1 MMVLALGAFGGA
13 LALSGY
19 AIWSTIAPN
28 LDRITDALYGR
39 APQRFAPLSGLVLAE
54 RRIAVRR
61 WAAVSRPASAQ
72 GATLREAA

>member
-1 MMVLALGAFGGA
+1 MVILAFGAFGGA

-19 AIWSTIAPN
+19 ALWSSVAPN

-39 APQRFAPLSGLVLAE
+39 APAAFQPLSGLVLAE

-61 WAAVSRPASAQ
+61 WASVSRPAA
-72 GATLREAA
+72 AMREAA